1 MLNQVTKSHSKTLIS
16 AGVLKTVQKCL
27 KNKWFQKSFRKTV
40 KSDKE
45 RDKASKL
52 SWNQILMKP
61 TVVISITAIIGISV
75 GKLLLNPRLIFG

>member
-1 MLNQVTKSHSKTLIS
+1 M
-16 AGVLKTVQKCL
+16 
-27 KNKWFQKSFRKTV
+27 

-75 GKLLLNPRLIFG
+75 EKLLLNPRLIFG